1 MSAKVK
7 AKISYNDLQLNRLV
21 KAGEVYDVSLDRMA
35 VLLNAGYVEVVET
48 KVVKPQTEKKARG
61 KKLE

>member
-7 AKISYNDLQLNRLV
+7 AKISYNDLDLNRLV

-35 VLLNAGYVEVVET
+35 VLLNAGYVDVVET
-48 KVVKPQTEKKARG
+48 KVIRPKNETKRTKTKPE
-61 KKLE
+61 

>member
-7 AKISYNDLQLNRLV
+7 AKRDYNDLQLNRLV
-21 KAGEVYDVSLDRMA
+21 KSGEVYDVSLERMA

-48 KVVKPQTEKKARG
+48 KVVKPQTEKKARV
-61 KKLE
+61 KKNQ